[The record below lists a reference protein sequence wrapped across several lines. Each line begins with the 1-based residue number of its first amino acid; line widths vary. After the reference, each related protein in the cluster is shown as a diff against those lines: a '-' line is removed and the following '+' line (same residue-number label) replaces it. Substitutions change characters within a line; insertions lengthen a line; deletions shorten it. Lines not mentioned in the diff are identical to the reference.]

1 MNPNLEDLICIK
13 KLGKGGFGE
22 VNLYQ
27 DLNSKVQY
35 AVKTVDKS
43 ELKDSKY
50 LQSEINILKMLDH
63 PNIIKLKNV
72 IDEETSL
79 IIIMEYC
86 NGGSLSDCLYRFKEK
101 YKRGFPEE
109 IIQYLMRQIVDAL
122 DYIHDKN
129 IIHRD
134 LKLQNIMIHFDNEI
148 DRMNFNIM
156 NAKIKII
163 DFGVSKLLS
172 SKYGVANSL
181 LGTAQYMA
189 PEILFPLK
197 NKHIYQK
204 IMGYGK
210 EADIWC
216 LGSICYELLRAKA
229 LFKATSE
236 DDLVEKINIGIY
248 DLPKTVSKEYIS
260 FLNAMLQ
267 FEGKK
272 RKTIKELKQ
281 YDFITKNVKDFTYL
295 NEKDFKK
302 IKEFFELRNSV
313 NSLKERANQIS
324 YKKYNSFEQ
333 KPIPEESFMSQSS
346 INNKKEMDKSSHL
359 AGGYSFFDQPVPM
372 QSQHMNSSLY
382 STINQVPINKS
393 YSCGIPSF
401 NRIQIPFS
409 QIPNGINH
417 NQNFNTINYN
427 YYSKL

>member
-22 VNLYQ
+22 VSLYQ
-27 DLNSKVQY
+27 DLKSKVKY

-43 ELKDSKY
+43 ELKNSKY

-148 DRMNFNIM
+148 DRMKFNIM

-197 NKHIYQK
+197 NKDIYQK

-210 EADIWC
+210 EVDIWC
-216 LGSICYELLRAKA
+216 LGSILYDSFILL
-229 LFKATSE
+229 
-236 DDLVEKINIGIY
+236 D
-248 DLPKTVSKEYIS
+248 
-260 FLNAMLQ
+260 
-267 FEGKK
+267 
-272 RKTIKELKQ
+272 
-281 YDFITKNVKDFTYL
+281 
-295 NEKDFKK
+295 
-302 IKEFFELRNSV
+302 
-313 NSLKERANQIS
+313 
-324 YKKYNSFEQ
+324 
-333 KPIPEESFMSQSS
+333 
-346 INNKKEMDKSSHL
+346 
-359 AGGYSFFDQPVPM
+359 
-372 QSQHMNSSLY
+372 
-382 STINQVPINKS
+382 
-393 YSCGIPSF
+393 
-401 NRIQIPFS
+401 
-409 QIPNGINH
+409 
-417 NQNFNTINYN
+417 
-427 YYSKL
+427 